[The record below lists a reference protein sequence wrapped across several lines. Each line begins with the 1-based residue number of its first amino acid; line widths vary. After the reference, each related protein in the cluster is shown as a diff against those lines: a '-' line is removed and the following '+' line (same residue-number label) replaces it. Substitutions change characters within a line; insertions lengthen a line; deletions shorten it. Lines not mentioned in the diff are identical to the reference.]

1 MLETVTLYHIH
12 LHSHKSVNVVF
23 LLTVLESFKLDR
35 SFPAICDFIQDTND
49 FAFHDTHYGDDK
61 SPMSAKF
68 VCPRL
73 TQHVLNRI
81 TRMATHLGSQIS
93 EATRGPC
100 IFHVDK

>member
-12 LHSHKSVNVVF
+12 LHPHKSVNVVI
-23 LLTVLESFKLDR
+23 LVTVHESFKLDR

-49 FAFHDTHYGDDK
+49 FAFYDTHYGDDK

-68 VCPRL
+68 VCTGL
-73 TQHVLNRI
+73 TQHVLKRI